1 MPIQIIPKEAAKL
14 PLWQNIL
21 FYFSIGLVL
30 SILAAY
36 GVLYHFTGRADDDAK
51 KIEEAI
57 QQGKTPQILS
67 LEDQMQSFKDRV
79 DDFASLIVNH
89 KFSSNFFG
97 NFELKTGI
105 LERDTHPRV
114 SFTEMNLD
122 TTTNTATLSG
132 VTENLEV
139 VGQQVSLFQNDEMVE
154 SVRLSKVDINK
165 DGKIEFTL
173 NLTIKPALL
182 RSLESL
188 K

>member
-36 GVLYHFTGRADDDAK
+36 GVLYHFTKRADDDAK

-57 QQGKTPQILS
+57 QQGKTPQVLS
-67 LEDQMQSFKDRV
+67 LEDQMRSFKGLV

-97 NFELKTGI
+97 NFESKTGI
-105 LERDTHPRV
+105 LEKDTHPKV
-114 SFTEMNLD
+114 SFLEMNLD
-122 TTTNTATLSG
+122 AAANTVTLAG
-132 VTENLEV
+132 VTESLEI
-139 VGQQVSLFQNDEMVE
+139 VGQQVDLFQNDKMVE
-154 SVRLSKVDINK
+154 SVKLSKAAINK

-173 NLTIKPALL
+173 NIAINPGLL
-182 RSLESL
+182 RSLESF